1 MLVTFCNK
9 VRGRLFKGGVVFK
22 LRQETLMHRSKLIFS
37 ILGLSIFVLASSLPI
52 RAQGDPRPVEPSYDA
67 VLQIVIGGDDK
78 ANMPLPQNLAAVA
91 KQLKANYP
99 YPEYKLANTYV
110 GRIAVNGNLE
120 NKSISNVFGQTQ
132 QGDTPSFWE
141 WGLGGL
147 RASPTAGGRNDLAFN
162 MFRFGARIPV
172 RTGNVKDA
180 SGNTQSIFNYENI
193 GLNTGR
199 LTVTENTPTL
209 IGSLALPNTAGTAF
223 LVLTLRPA

>member
-1 MLVTFCNK
+1 
-9 VRGRLFKGGVVFK
+9 
-22 LRQETLMHRSKLIFS
+22 MHRSKLILS
-37 ILGLSIFVLASSLPI
+37 ILGLSIFVLTSTLPVV
-52 RAQGDPRPVEPSYDA
+52 AQGDPRVIESSYDV

-99 YPEYKLANTYV
+99 YPDYKLANTYV

-147 RASPTAGGRNDLAFN
+147 RTSPTAAGRNDLAFN

-172 RTGNVKDA
+172 RTGTAKDG
-180 SGNTQSIFNYENI
+180 SGNNQPIFNYENI
-193 GLNTGR
+193 GLTSGR
-199 LTVTENTPTL
+199 LTVPENTPTL
-209 IGSLALPNTAGTAF
+209 IGSLALPNTSGTAF